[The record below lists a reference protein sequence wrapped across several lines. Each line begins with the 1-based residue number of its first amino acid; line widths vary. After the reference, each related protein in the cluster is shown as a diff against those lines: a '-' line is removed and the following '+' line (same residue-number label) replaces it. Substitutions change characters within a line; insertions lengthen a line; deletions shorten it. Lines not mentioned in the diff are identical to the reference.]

1 MPSIFISY
9 SRVDQAFAVE
19 LASELTDAGADVWLD
34 LDDIAAGVNWSQAI
48 QAGLD
53 ESDARLILL
62 SPDAMAS
69 ENVRDEWQ
77 YAKDQ
82 GTVLIPILW
91 RPTRVHFQLHRLQFI
106 DFHNQEF
113 ALHHKVFLEFKHKKT
128 I

>member
-53 ESDARLILL
+53 ESDALLILL

-69 ENVRDEWQ
+69 ENVRDEW
-77 YAKDQ
+77 
-82 GTVLIPILW
+82 
-91 RPTRVHFQLHRLQFI
+91 
-106 DFHNQEF
+106 
-113 ALHHKVFLEFKHKKT
+113 
-128 I
+128 